1 MIIMRT
7 ELEKAKHNAYMREY
21 YKHTKKVQEIKNKLL
36 EKLYN
41 IFKKNAE
48 MIAPNLDENELEI
61 LKEVDK
67 LVN

>member
-1 MIIMRT
+1 MNSRNLI
-7 ELEKAKHNAYMREY
+7 
-21 YKHTKKVQEIKNKLL
+21 QEIKNKLL

-67 LVN
+67 IVN